1 MQICEIKK
9 FKSMKF
15 NRAKSQ
21 KNGTA
26 FALLTSYTYIFF
38 HFILSLSMTF
48 NYIILKLCINLLIN
62 KIIIYYYY
70 YQFIFIEY

>member
-38 HFILSLSMTF
+38 ILF
-48 NYIILKLCINLLIN
+48 
-62 KIIIYYYY
+62 
-70 YQFIFIEY
+70 